1 MRANINIEEKLKKYP
16 FFKTHDLYQTKIT
29 TSASENLKTLN
40 IDNEVLNNTINKI
53 NEEKVAVKKVL
64 ELPAEITANINKKP
78 WIRIPYPI
86 REIKLMEYMK
96 EKKMEDEEINKLLK
110 LLYEKKLTNK
120 VVNYNNQTGKIEDIS
135 EL

>member
-1 MRANINIEEKLKKYP
+1 MS
-16 FFKTHDLYQTKIT
+16 KIVYHIKQKNMI
-29 TSASENLKTLN
+29 SHSENLKTLN

-53 NEEKVAVKKVL
+53 NEEKIAVKKVL